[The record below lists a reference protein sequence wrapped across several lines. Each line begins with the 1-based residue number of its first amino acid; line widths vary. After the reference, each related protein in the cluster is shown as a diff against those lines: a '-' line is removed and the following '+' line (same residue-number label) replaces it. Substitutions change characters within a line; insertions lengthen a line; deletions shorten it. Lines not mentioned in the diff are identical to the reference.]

1 VLDGDDGPCATLRRE
16 TLYPQKP
23 TVSTGPRVERSWT
36 PKSSADTPSTIGQG
50 GSSLMAEQCP
60 ESVDLDYL
68 STEKWRLES
77 ASEVNRQLGGIC
89 VRPVVGR
96 MRKLLM

>member
-1 VLDGDDGPCATLRRE
+1 
-16 TLYPQKP
+16 
-23 TVSTGPRVERSWT
+23 
-36 PKSSADTPSTIGQG
+36 
-50 GSSLMAEQCP
+50 MAEQCP

-68 STEKWRLES
+68 STEKRRLER
-77 ASEVNRQLGGIC
+77 ASEVNQQLGGIC